1 MVKGRVMSLLS
12 RRVVLALMFVALLV
26 PALPAASVHAAGNTQ
41 YVSAYLDSP
50 GTLTDC
56 RTVAANCNLRNALNA
71 AADGDTIQFVQ
82 GTFGWPITYTLDPA
96 NGTLTVSHSV
106 AIQGPGVDTLTVSG
120 GKAVTVFTVN
130 RGVTATISGLTI
142 ENGHASFG
150 GGGIDTQGNLTLTN
164 CVVTNNTVTSSGIV
178 CGGGIIASGTLAL
191 VNTTVSNN
199 TITSAGTTNG
209 VDISGPAIYQAAGA
223 LTITNSTISGNL
235 GVLGGTT
242 NGVSGQSDAAISVSG
257 GNVTVRNTT
266 ISGNTAA
273 TGANILS
280 SGALDLLDPAGT
292 TSVTNSTLNDNRG
305 GTLNGGIYTQGTLT
319 LASTTIARNHADT
332 FGGLYVFGGS
342 TTLTDTLIA
351 DNTGSR
357 TDGYGNI
364 SSASAN
370 NRIGDGGGFS
380 GIINGSNGNQ
390 IGTTG
395 NPINPRLDPNGLQP
409 NGSIGPKTIALSP
422 NSPAIEADG
431 ACPNGVR
438 ADERGQPRV
447 GNCDIGAYEYQP
459 VLPTVMN
466 ATGPVT
472 GGPVTFHGI
481 GFQTG
486 SRLTLGSPFSASRDA
501 PASAVSA
508 DGTSMTLDLPAG
520 AAAGPVAGA

>member
-1 MVKGRVMSLLS
+1 MTNATLS
-12 RRVVLALMFVALLV
+12 GNQ
-26 PALPAASVHAAGNTQ
+26 AG
-41 YVSAYLDSP
+41 
-50 GTLTDC
+50 
-56 RTVAANCNLRNALNA
+56 
-71 AADGDTIQFVQ
+71 
-82 GTFGWPITYTLDPA
+82 
-96 NGTLTVSHSV
+96 
-106 AIQGPGVDTLTVSG
+106 
-120 GKAVTVFTVN
+120 
-130 RGVTATISGLTI
+130 
-142 ENGHASFG
+142 EG
-150 GGGIDTQGNLTLTN
+150 GGGLFNESFAGSPANAALT
-164 CVVTNNTVTSSGIV
+164 
-178 CGGGIIASGTLAL
+178 A
-191 VNTTVSNN
+191 TTVSNN

-370 NRIGDGGGFS
+370 NLIGDGGGFS
-380 GIINGSNGNQ
+380 GIINGSNSNQ

-486 SRLTLGSPFSASRDA
+486 SRLTLGSPFSATRDA

-520 AAAGPVAGA
+520 AAAGPVAGGMTITNPGLPPSARATFTYLPVITGLSPSSGVTTGGGSVTIAGTGFAAGVTSVTFDGRATTVQVNNGTQLTVTVTVSGASATKVAAYTYGTMNPAPQARPPSGSSVTGNPGAAPSPRLSSGVQTGPTPNPVLHAR